1 MMHFSAS
8 NGIWTSK
15 LAFAVDDEAESRKG
29 KRVEEKNSRHTFV

>member
-15 LAFAVDDEAESRKG
+15 LAFADDDEESRKSKREG
-29 KRVEEKNSRHTFV
+29 KKILDFCIY